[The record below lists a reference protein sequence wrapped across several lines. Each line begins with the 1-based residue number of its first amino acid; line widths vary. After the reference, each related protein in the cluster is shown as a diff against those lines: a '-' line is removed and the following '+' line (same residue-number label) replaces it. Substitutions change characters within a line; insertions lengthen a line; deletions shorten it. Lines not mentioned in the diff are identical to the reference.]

1 MSGNSLRLIS
11 SLLIDGSFVSQKRY
25 LSCLSS
31 WLRWLIV
38 MTVSLVG
45 WLIVMPVSLVALAN
59 CYDCLNSIVFVLIV
73 FFYNEY
79 SSLALV
85 VQNIDKK
92 VTPSCHIAP
101 V

>member
-1 MSGNSLRLIS
+1 
-11 SLLIDGSFVSQKRY
+11 
-25 LSCLSS
+25 
-31 WLRWLIV
+31 
-38 MTVSLVG
+38 
-45 WLIVMPVSLVALAN
+45 MPVSLVALAN